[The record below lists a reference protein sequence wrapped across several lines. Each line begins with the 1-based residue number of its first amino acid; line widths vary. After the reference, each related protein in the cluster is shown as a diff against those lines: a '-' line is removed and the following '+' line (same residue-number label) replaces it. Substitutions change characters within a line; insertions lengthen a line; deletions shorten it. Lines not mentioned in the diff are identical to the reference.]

1 MPALFLC
8 EDEVRQV
15 LTMRVAISA
24 VEEAF
29 RQLADENAENTPRQR
44 TRGDGAMLHSMSA
57 SATYAGLLGWK
68 TYTTT
73 KAGAQFHVGLYDAA
87 TGAMLAL
94 IEADHLGRI
103 RTGAASG
110 VATQHMARGDAEKVG
125 ILGSGRQA
133 RTQLEA
139 VCLVRPITQAYVY
152 SPTPEHRERFAAEM
166 EPILGVEIIPVDRPQ
181 EAVEGC
187 NILVTATTSS
197 VPLFD
202 GQLIGEGTHLN
213 VMGSNFLH
221 KAEVD
226 AVTVRRSSPIV
237 CDSVEQCRLEA
248 GDLVEAL
255 EAGSIEW
262 SQIYELSHVVTGRQ
276 TGRARPEDVTLFKS
290 VGLAL
295 EDVAVGAEVL
305 KLARQERLG
314 RVLPW

>member
-15 LTMRVAISA
+15 LSMRVALDA

-29 RQLADENAENTPRQR
+29 RQLADETAENVPRRR
-44 TRGDGAMLHSMSA
+44 TRSDAACLHSMSA

-68 TYTTT
+68 AYTTT
-73 KAGAQFHVGLYDAA
+73 KTGAQFHVGLYDA
-87 TGAMLAL
+87 TSGAMVAL
-94 IEADHLGRI
+94 LEADHLGRI

-110 VATQHMARGDAEKVG
+110 VATEHMARRDAEKVG

-139 VCLVRPITQAYVY
+139 VCLVRPITQVYVY
-152 SPTPEHRERFAAEM
+152 SPTPENRERFAAEM
-166 EPILGVEIIPVDRPQ
+166 EPICGAEVIPVDRPQ

-187 NILVTATTSS
+187 NILITATTSA

-248 GDLVEAL
+248 GDFVDAL
-255 EAGSIEW
+255 EAGSIHW
-262 SQIYELSHVVTGRQ
+262 SQIYELADVVAGRQ
-276 TGRARPEDVTLFKS
+276 PGRARPEDVTLFKS
-290 VGLAL
+290 VGLAI
-295 EDVAVGAEVL
+295 EDVAVGARVL
-305 KLARQERLG
+305 ELARRDRLG